1 VIRPKE
7 YAALLE
13 THCGSAESI
22 LEAEQEIFGWDHCQT
37 GRKLIADWKLPC
49 DLEPIVSEHHLPR
62 REDGC
67 WGMAEL
73 IKVSCRMADAA
84 GFPAFQ
90 GCEAVA
96 LPDLLET
103 LPARERKQ
111 FPPDLDALIQ
121 SVTSG
126 IEAVESI

>member
-49 DLEPIVSEHHLPR
+49 DLEAIVSEHHLPR

-73 IKVSCRMADAA
+73 IKVSCGMADAA
-84 GFPAFQ
+84 GFPAFR
-90 GCEAVA
+90 GCEAAA
-96 LPDLLET
+96 LEDLLET
-103 LPARERKQ
+103 LPSRERKQ
-111 FPPDLDALIQ
+111 FPPDLDSLIQ

-126 IEAVESI
+126 IEALESI